1 MRAVLL
7 AAGRGKRLGSAS
19 PKALVE
25 IAGKTLLERHIVNMQ
40 GAGITALTVV
50 VGFEQQTIR
59 DALAKI
65 TAPFPIDILVNP
77 DFVRGSI
84 LSLQTAVK
92 AGHLDNGGIW
102 MDADV
107 LYPAELLRRL
117 VTSRHENG
125 VLIDPTSDE
134 TGEEMMVGFRG
145 ERANKIAR
153 RVGPN
158 WDVAGES
165 VGFARISAAG
175 MRVLRR
181 ILDEEIAA
189 GRVDQEYEG
198 AMDKAF
204 AELAFGFER
213 IDDLA
218 WTEID
223 FPSDIEKAMSLL
235 PRISPRTSAPHAPAR
250 KPASV

>member
-7 AAGRGKRLGSAS
+7 AAGRGKRLGRSS
-19 PKALVE
+19 PKVLVE
-25 IAGKTLLERHIVNMQ
+25 IAGKTLLERHLANMRQ
-40 GAGITALTVV
+40 AGITALTIV
-50 VGFEQQTIR
+50 VGFEQQQIR
-59 DALAKI
+59 DALKSLD
-65 TAPFPIDILVNP
+65 APFPVELIENP
-77 DFVRGSI
+77 DFLRGSI
-84 LSLQTAVK
+84 LSLHAAVK
-92 AGHLDNGGIW
+92 AGRLDDGGIW

-117 VTSRHENG
+117 VASPHENCL
-125 VLIDPTSDE
+125 LIDPTSE
-134 TGEEMMVGFRG
+134 ENGEEMMVGFYRG
-145 ERANKIAR
+145 RANKIAR

-158 WDVAGES
+158 WEVAGET
-165 VGFARISAAG
+165 VGFAKIGAPG

-181 ILDEEIAA
+181 ILEEEERA
-189 GRVDQEYEG
+189 GRVDQEYEA

-223 FPSDIEKAMSLL
+223 FPSDIEKAISLL
-235 PRISPRTSAPHAPAR
+235 PRMSAPAGAV
-250 KPASV
+250 AAT

>member
-7 AAGRGKRLGSAS
+7 AAGRGKRLGKSS
-19 PKALVE
+19 PKVLVE
-25 IAGKTLLERHIVNMQ
+25 IAGKSLLARHLGNMQ
-40 GAGITALTVV
+40 EAGITALTIV
-50 VGFEQQTIR
+50 VGFEQQQIR
-59 DALAKI
+59 DALAGLA
-65 TAPFPIDILVNP
+65 APFPIELLENP
-77 DFVRGSI
+77 EFVRGSI

-92 AGHLDNGGIW
+92 AGRLDAGGIW
-102 MDADV
+102 MDGDV

-117 VTSRHENG
+117 VASRHENCL
-125 VLIDPTSDE
+125 LIDPTSE
-134 TGEEMMVGFRG
+134 ENGEEMMVGFRG

-158 WDVAGES
+158 WDVAGET
-165 VGFARISAAG
+165 VGFAKAGPAA
-175 MRVLRR
+175 MRVMRR
-181 ILDEEIAA
+181 ILDEEQAA

-204 AELAFGFER
+204 AEVAFGFER

-223 FPSDIEKAMSLL
+223 FPSDVEKAIGLL
-235 PRISPRTSAPHAPAR
+235 AR
-250 KPASV
+250 M